1 MSYCT
6 LVYTKSQLP
15 IINCYNVFMLKNNL
29 SKLMGEKKLK
39 ISELHKLTGLSR
51 NTLTKLYYERTD
63 YISFKTIEKLCCI
76 LECNTQELLEYI
88 PNENSKT
95 SC

>member
-1 MSYCT
+1 
-6 LVYTKSQLP
+6 
-15 IINCYNVFMLKNNL
+15 
-29 SKLMGEKKLK
+29 MGERKLK

-63 YISFKTIEKLCCI
+63 YISFKTIEKLCWA

-88 PNENSKT
+88 PNKKS
-95 SC
+95 